1 MRELLG
7 VPTITYCEAASDALI
22 KRPWYAISNLAFF
35 IVAFLIWRRDRTTL
49 GKQFALTTLLIGV
62 LSFVYDSTYTY
73 IAQLADLTGMLLFA
87 TLLLSLNARR
97 LGAVRYKL
105 WLACCMIVAL
115 VMIIL
120 LGHYAGNIIF
130 GTYIVAVLITELMI
144 RRGQPN
150 TSSKYWAL
158 AMSVFLL
165 GFAAWLLDSSHTIC
179 FDIGLLNG
187 RAIFHYTSATT
198 MYLLYKHYAA
208 TNSSLHA

>member
-1 MRELLG
+1 MRDLLG
-7 VPTITYCEAASDALI
+7 APTIAYCEAASEALI
-22 KRPWYAISNLAFF
+22 TRPWYAISNLAFF

-62 LSFVYDSTYTY
+62 LSFVYDATYTY

-87 TLLLSLNARR
+87 TLLLALNVQR

-105 WLACCMIVAL
+105 WLACCMVVAL
-115 VMIIL
+115 AMIIL

-130 GTYIVAVLITELMI
+130 GVYIAAALITELMI
-144 RRGQPN
+144 RRRQPGA
-150 TSSKYWAL
+150 SSNYWTF

-187 RAIFHYTSATT
+187 RAIFHYTSAAAI
-198 MYLLYKHYAA
+198 YLLYKHYAA
-208 TNSSLHA
+208 TNGSMHA